1 MTIHRPGRTLE
12 GNFPDNLEGW
22 NEYQII
28 SPYITV
34 NRDLDNKHY
43 QGRPHR
49 QIELRKADY
58 YSHSYSTYIGL
69 IQYFSLT
76 NTVKIILSI

>member
-1 MTIHRPGRTLE
+1 MTIHRLGCTLE

-43 QGRPHR
+43 QGRPDR
-49 QIELRKADY
+49 QIELRRADY
-58 YSHSYSTYIGL
+58 HSHSSLLVWFNIS
-69 IQYFSLT
+69 IQKA
-76 NTVKIILSI
+76 NKQGEK